1 MLKPLFLIHIHL
13 FSLVSLL
20 LTGEYL
26 DPCLGEN
33 NEKKAGQFHVTDD
46 NFSWFLSHKI
56 TSIFYCAVSKA

>member
-33 NEKKAGQFHVTDD
+33 NEKLANST
-46 NFSWFLSHKI
+46 
-56 TSIFYCAVSKA
+56 